1 MNVMSSANLRG
12 VVRDPQ
18 QHEGVIVLRRIVVM
32 VVAAS
37 ATLLVDAGAG
47 RGVSGQIGRRGRQQG
62 EADPGYWVGLSLGY
76 VDGTTINDGDT
87 GTTWQFGYT
96 AQIRA
101 TLEKTLQR
109 GVTFGA
115 SAGFSD
121 APLTYVSGFADPH
134 SGCVAV
140 CAARANITQLM
151 AFIHGGGSSG
161 FHFVYD
167 LEGGVTEFSDFR
179 TSSTQTSLAPASTY
193 DFTFGFGG
201 GLGYGFSQIS
211 DIYVSEMSDLVLHPS
226 NGASTTAPRLFQFR
240 AGFRVG
246 F

>member
-12 VVRDPQ
+12 VARDPQ

-32 VVAAS
+32 TLAAF
-37 ATLLVDAGAG
+37 ATLVVDAGVG
-47 RGVSGQIGRRGRQQG
+47 RGAGGQIGRRRQPS
-62 EADPGYWVGLSLGY
+62 EPDPGYWVGLSIGY

-87 GTTWQFGYT
+87 GTAWQFGYT

-109 GVTFGA
+109 GVTAGV

-121 APLTYVSGFADPH
+121 APLTYVSGFTDPH
-134 SGCVAV
+134 SNCVGE

-151 AFIHGGGSSG
+151 AFIHGGGSPG

-167 LEGGVTEFSDFR
+167 LEGGLTEFSDFR
-179 TSSTQTSLAPASTY
+179 TKSIEASLPPSSKY

-211 DIYVSEMSDLVLHPS
+211 DIYVSEMTDLVLHPS
-226 NGASTTAPRLFQFR
+226 NGTSTTAPRLFQFR

>member
-1 MNVMSSANLRG
+1 M
-12 VVRDPQ
+12 
-18 QHEGVIVLRRIVVM
+18 LRRIVVM
-32 VVAAS
+32 VVAGF
-37 ATLLVDAGAG
+37 ATLLLDAGAG
-47 RGVSGQIGRRGRQQG
+47 RGAAGQIGRRGRQQG
-62 EADPGYWVGLSLGY
+62 NESDPGYWVGLSYGY

-87 GTTWQFGYT
+87 GTSWEFAYT
-96 AQIRA
+96 TQIRA

-109 GVTFGA
+109 GVTLGA

-121 APLTYVSGFADPH
+121 APLTYVSGFLSPQSNCA
-134 SGCVAV
+134 SV
-140 CAARANITQLM
+140 CDARANITQLM
-151 AFIHGGGSSG
+151 AFVHGGGSRG

-179 TSSTQTSLAPASTY
+179 TRSTEATLPPSNKY

-211 DIYVSEMSDLVLHPS
+211 DIYVSEMTDLVLHPS
-226 NGASTTAPRLFQFR
+226 NGTSTRAPRLFQFR

>member
-12 VVRDPQ
+12 VARDPQ
-18 QHEGVIVLRRIVVM
+18 QHEGVIVLRRIVVIL
-32 VVAAS
+32 AAAF
-37 ATLLVDAGAG
+37 ATLAVDAGAG
-47 RGVSGQIGRRGRQQG
+47 RGVSGQIGRRGRQQS
-62 EADPGYWVGLSLGY
+62 EPDPGYWVGLSIGY

-87 GTTWQFGYT
+87 GTIWRFGYT
-96 AQIRA
+96 SQIRA

-109 GVTFGA
+109 GVTAGV
-115 SAGFSD
+115 SAGFSN
-121 APLTYVSGFADPH
+121 APLTYVSGFVDPH
-134 SGCVAV
+134 SSCVAA
-140 CAARANITQLM
+140 CDATASITQLM
-151 AFIHGGGSSG
+151 AYIHGGGSPG

-167 LEGGVTEFSDFR
+167 LEGGATDFSNFR
-179 TSSTQTSLAPASTY
+179 TKSTDETLPPSSKY

-211 DIYVSEMSDLVLHPS
+211 DIYVSEMTDLVLHPS

>member
-1 MNVMSSANLRG
+1 
-12 VVRDPQ
+12 
-18 QHEGVIVLRRIVVM
+18 
-32 VVAAS
+32 VA
-37 ATLLVDAGAG
+37 DAGIG
-47 RGVSGQIGRRGRQQG
+47 RGVQGQIGRRGQQRDP
-62 EADPGYWVGLSLGY
+62 DPGYWVGLSAGY

-87 GTTWQFGYT
+87 GTTWAFGYM

-109 GVTFGA
+109 GITAGV

-121 APLTYVSGFADPH
+121 APLTYVSGYIDPH
-134 SGCVAV
+134 TNCVQA

-151 AFIHGGGSSG
+151 AFIHGGGSPG

-167 LEGGVTEFSDFR
+167 LEGGATEFSDFR
-179 TSSTQTSLAPASTY
+179 INSTQESLAPTSKY

-201 GLGYGFSQIS
+201 GLGYGFSPIS
-211 DIYVSEMSDLVLHPS
+211 DIYVSEMTDLVLHPS
-226 NGASTTAPRLFQFR
+226 NGTSTTAPRLFQFR

>member
-1 MNVMSSANLRG
+1 MHRRTVVIMLAFATLVADAGVGRG
-12 VVRDPQ
+12 VV
-18 QHEGVIVLRRIVVM
+18 
-32 VVAAS
+32 
-37 ATLLVDAGAG
+37 
-47 RGVSGQIGRRGRQQG
+47 GQIGRRGQQRDP
-62 EADPGYWVGLSLGY
+62 DPGYWVGLSAGY

-87 GTTWQFGYT
+87 GSIWQFGYA
-96 AQIRA
+96 AQVRA

-109 GVTFGA
+109 GVTAGV

-121 APLTYVSGFADPH
+121 APLTYVSGYIDPH
-134 SGCVAV
+134 TNCVQA
-140 CAARANITQLM
+140 CPARANITQLM
-151 AFIHGGGSSG
+151 AFIHGGGSPG

-167 LEGGVTEFSDFR
+167 LEGGATEFSDFR
-179 TSSTQTSLAPASTY
+179 RNSTQEPLAPTSKY

-211 DIYVSEMSDLVLHPS
+211 DIYVSEMTDLVLHPS
-226 NGASTTAPRLFQFR
+226 NGTSTTAPRLFQFR

>member
-12 VVRDPQ
+12 VARDPQ

-32 VVAAS
+32 MLAAF
-37 ATLLVDAGAG
+37 AMFAADAGAG
-47 RGVSGQIGRRGRQQG
+47 RGADGQIGRRGRQQA
-62 EADPGYWVGLSLGY
+62 EPDPGYWVGLSAGY
-76 VDGTTINDGDT
+76 VDGTTINDGAT
-87 GTTWQFGYT
+87 RTIWEFGYT

-109 GVTFGA
+109 GVTAGV

-134 SGCVAV
+134 TNCLEA

-151 AFIHGGGSSG
+151 AFIHGGGSPG

-167 LEGGVTEFSDFR
+167 LEGGATEFSDFR
-179 TSSTQTSLAPASTY
+179 ASSSQTSLAPSSKY

-201 GLGYGFSQIS
+201 GFGYGFSPIS
-211 DIYVSEMSDLVLHPS
+211 DVYISEITDLVLHPS
-226 NGASTTAPRLFQFR
+226 NGATTSAPRLFQFR

>member
-18 QHEGVIVLRRIVVM
+18 QHEGVIVLRRMVVM
-32 VVAAS
+32 VVAAL
-37 ATLLVDAGAG
+37 ATLLVDASIG

-62 EADPGYWVGLSLGY
+62 EPDPDYWVGLSLGY
-76 VDGTTINDGDT
+76 VDGTTINDGGT

-109 GVTFGA
+109 GVTAGV

-121 APLTYVSGFADPH
+121 APLTYVSGFLDPH
-134 SGCVAV
+134 TNCAGA

-151 AFIHGGGSSG
+151 AYIHGGGSSG

-167 LEGGVTEFSDFR
+167 LEGGATEFSDFR
-179 TSSTQTSLAPASTY
+179 TRSTQDRLPPSNKY

-211 DIYVSEMSDLVLHPS
+211 DIYISEMTDLVLHPS
-226 NGASTTAPRLFQFR
+226 NGASTTAPRLYQFR